1 LRSVALR
8 RPGGTPFDGPIP
20 DGIPDLARTVA
31 QAGGRLLVVGGWVRD
46 ALLGHDSKDVDLEIF
61 GLAADPVSAL
71 VRPLGFTEPVGR
83 KFPIWRHTRAG
94 LDLALARGGEDASQA
109 LDPATLPSLLR
120 EASRHRDL
128 TLNAIAWDPLEDRL
142 LDPLGGVADLESR
155 LLRAADPET
164 FGLDP
169 LRLLRVARLCAR
181 LKARVDPSLVSLC
194 RTLDLGGLPVE
205 RVAVEL
211 HRILLELERP
221 SQALDCLDRLGHLD
235 VFEPIAALKGVPQD
249 PRWHPEGD
257 VYVHTAMVVDRA
269 AEMARSL
276 PPEEAEHLLFGAL
289 CHDLGKP
296 TTTSIEPGRIRS
308 LGHEAE
314 SARRTRDWLG
324 SLRYSARLV
333 AAVEVLVEHHLAP
346 AQFIAQGA
354 GPRAYR
360 RLARKLVAGG
370 VTLVDLERVARADH
384 LGRTTDEARAGR
396 FDAGHAFLEQAEQA
410 HVRAG
415 VRPDVV
421 SAAFV
426 MGKGIAAGPDLGRIL
441 ARCRALQDETGWNDE
456 RRILQAV
463 LIESSAADTDTDTAI
478 EDT

>member
-20 DGIPDLARTVA
+20 DGIPELARAVA

-61 GLAADPVSAL
+61 GLAAESVSAL
-71 VRPLGFTEPVGR
+71 VRPLGFTERVGR
-83 KFPIWRHTRAG
+83 QFPIWRHTRAG
-94 LDLALARGGEDASQA
+94 LDLALARGGENASRA
-109 LDPATLPSLLR
+109 LDPATLPSLVR
-120 EASRHRDL
+120 AASRHRDL

-155 LLRAADPET
+155 LLRAADPER

-181 LKARVDPSLVSLC
+181 LKARVDPALVSLC
-194 RTLDLGGLPVE
+194 QTLDLGGLPVE

-211 HRILLELERP
+211 QRMLLELERP
-221 SQALDCLDRLGHLD
+221 SQALDCLDRLGQLD

-269 AEMARSL
+269 AAIARVL
-276 PPEEAEHLLFGAL
+276 PPEAAERLLFGAL

-296 TTTSIEPGRIRS
+296 TTTTIERGRIRS

-333 AAVEVLVEHHLAP
+333 AAVEVLVAHHLAP
-346 AQFIAQGA
+346 AQFIAGGA

-384 LGRTTDEARAGR
+384 LGRTTDAARAGR
-396 FDAGHAFLEQAEQA
+396 FDAGPAFLEKAEQA
-410 HVRAG
+410 QVRTG
-415 VRPDVV
+415 VRSDVV

-426 MGKGIAAGPDLGRIL
+426 MRNGIAAGPDLGRIL

-456 RRILQAV
+456 ARLLEAV
-463 LIESSAADTDTDTAI
+463 LIESSSDPDPAI
-478 EDT
+478 KDA